1 MDSVRGYG
9 PTTKLSSSSTSAEN
23 NTSSGATDEEWGYV
37 SSSSS
42 DGFTV
47 TGSTGADQT
56 NEAGWSYV
64 AWCWDAG
71 TGSPVSNTDGSITST
86 VKANPDRGFSIVS
99 WAGNGNVATI
109 GHGLSSA
116 PDMVILKSR
125 SLSSEWFVYHSSLG
139 GTKNVR
145 LNQTDAVQ
153 TTDVVW
159 NDADPTGSVFSTGS
173 YYNVNASGNTF
184 IAYCF
189 HSVEGFS
196 KFGSYTGNGSTDG
209 PFVYTGFRPA
219 FVISKRIDSASSW
232 EMVDSGRSPFN
243 KTNEF
248 LFANNSDAGAAG
260 YGYDL
265 LSNGF
270 KLRDF
275 TAGMNVNGG
284 SYIYMAFAENPFKY
298 SNAR

>member
-1 MDSVRGYG
+1 VNY
-9 PTTKLSSSSTSAEN
+9 
-23 NTSSGATDEEWGYV
+23 ATG
-37 SSSSS
+37 
-42 DGFTV
+42 
-47 TGSTGADQT
+47 
-56 NEAGWSYV
+56 
-64 AWCWDAG
+64 
-71 TGSPVSNTDGSITST
+71 
-86 VKANPDRGFSIVS
+86 
-99 WAGNGNVATI
+99 
-109 GHGLSSA
+109 
-116 PDMVILKSR
+116 
-125 SLSSEWFVYHSSLG
+125 
-139 GTKNVR
+139 
-145 LNQTDAVQ
+145 
-153 TTDVVW
+153 
-159 NDADPTGSVFSTGS
+159 GSVN
-173 YYNVNASGNTF
+173 Y

-196 KFGSYTGNGSTDG
+196 KFGSYTGNGSADG

-232 EMVDSGRSPFN
+232 EMVDSARSPFN

-284 SYIYMAFAENPFKY
+284 TYIYMAFAENPFKY